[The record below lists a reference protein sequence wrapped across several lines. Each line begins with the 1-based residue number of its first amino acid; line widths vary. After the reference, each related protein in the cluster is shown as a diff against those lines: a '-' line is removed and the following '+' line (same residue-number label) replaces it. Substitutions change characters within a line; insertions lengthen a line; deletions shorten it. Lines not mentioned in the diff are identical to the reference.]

1 MTVLPNRPEGLVSF
15 LEAMTRKATVSD
27 SAHYGSRDDWYLRLT
42 ELESFIDT
50 DVVAQ
55 RLKQLKPLPQ
65 NESQVR
71 ALRVF
76 EEALERRRTGKSDDM
91 PF

>member
-1 MTVLPNRPEGLVSF
+1 
-15 LEAMTRKATVSD
+15 MTRKATVSD

-55 RLKQLKPLPQ
+55 RLRQLKPLPQ
-65 NESQVR
+65 NESQVW